1 MKRIISLAL
10 FLAIL
15 MTAASCG
22 GETTT
27 DNPST
32 TAPDNQTTTEPDDG
46 FVKDELPGDLDF
58 GNAEVSWFCGDYSS
72 AYFDDIY
79 AEDQNGSLVNDA
91 IYNARRSVE
100 ERLKIKLSVERY
112 EFVWAGV
119 SEYNQLVKSMVMSGD
134 TTYDAYVGYTLVPL
148 IIEGGYF
155 SDLAENKYL
164 DFDKPWWNQ
173 DCRSLMPGNS
183 VWFVTGDATMSL
195 IKHSLCVYFNQDLLD
210 AYSIKDNMYDLVRS
224 GKWTLDT
231 LESLIKDTYSDLNG
245 NSEADVEDRYG
256 LTFGDNNKYRMFTSA
271 LNVNMYTKTK
281 DGYEL
286 SFISERTN
294 DVFTRLQTLLNENEN
309 VRKAQGNND
318 NNTDSF
324 MSFGGNYVSKI
335 FTSGNSLFTASLV
348 GDAAAVLDNSKFNV
362 GMIPFPKYD
371 EDQDDYYTSAQRF
384 AHIYIPSTVIGDQ
397 NDRAGAVLE
406 AWASECY
413 RSVMPTY
420 FETSLKTRYS
430 NDNDMAAM
438 FDLLRANTR
447 VEFGTLFASVLSLS
461 CETFKQNV
469 DKSSYNFMSEC
480 ESLREKTETQLEE
493 LLAALK
499 GEK

>member
-1 MKRIISLAL
+1 MKRAISQVIILAML
-10 FLAIL
+10 LSAV
-15 MTAASCG
+15 SCG

-27 DNPST
+27 ENPST
-32 TAPDNQTTTEPDDG
+32 TAPDVEITTEPDDG
-46 FVKDELPGDLDF
+46 FIKDELPGDLNF
-58 GNAEVSWFCGDYSS
+58 GDAEVNWFCGDYSS

-79 AEDQNGSLVNDA
+79 AKEQNGSLVNDA

-100 ERLKIKLSVERY
+100 ERLGVKLNVERY

-119 SEYNQLVKSMVMSGD
+119 SEYNQLIKSMIMSGD
-134 TTYDAYVGYTLVPL
+134 TTYDAFVGYTLIPL

-164 DFDKPWWNQ
+164 DLEKPWWNQ
-173 DCRSLMPGNS
+173 DCRSLLPGDK
-183 VWFVTGDATMSL
+183 VWFVTGDATLSL

-210 AYSIKDNMYDLVRS
+210 AYSIKENMYDLVRS

-231 LESLIKDTYSDLNG
+231 LESLIKDTYSDVNG
-245 NSEADVEDRYG
+245 NSQSDIDDRYG

-286 SFISERTN
+286 SFISEHSN

-335 FTSGNSLFTASLV
+335 FTSGNALFTASLI
-348 GDAAAVLDNSKFNV
+348 GDAAAVLDNSNFNV

-371 EDQDDYYTSAQRF
+371 EEQEDYYTSAQRF
-384 AHIYIPSTVIGDQ
+384 AHIYIPSTVIGEQ
-397 NDRAGAVLE
+397 NDRSGAVLE

-438 FDLLRANTR
+438 FDLLRTNTR
-447 VEFGTLFASVLSLS
+447 VEFGTLFGSVLALS
-461 CETFKQNV
+461 NEIFKQNV
-469 DKSSYNFMSEC
+469 DKSSYNFMSQTEA
-480 ESLREKTETQLEE
+480 LREKTELQLEE
-493 LLAALK
+493 LVEALK
-499 GEK
+499 Q